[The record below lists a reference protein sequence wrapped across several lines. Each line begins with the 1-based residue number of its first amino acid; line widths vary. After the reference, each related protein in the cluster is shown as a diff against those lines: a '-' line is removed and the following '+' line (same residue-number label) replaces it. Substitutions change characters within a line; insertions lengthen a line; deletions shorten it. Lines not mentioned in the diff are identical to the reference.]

1 MPPSTTHLGRS
12 LARLAMRALRGHVAI
27 LALALP
33 ALAPAQPCEPA
44 WDGGPFGALG
54 TPSQVGATLVW
65 DDGAGPAL
73 YAGGEFFLAGM
84 SQGGG
89 VARWDGERWE
99 TLVGDDG
106 RTLRGVGSLAVFD
119 DGSGEQLYAT
129 GNFETIGGEHF
140 GHIARWDGQRWRPV
154 TGDNGTG
161 VNIAAYDL
169 AVWDDGSGPVLYVV
183 GAFNRAGD
191 IFADGIATWD
201 GRSWSSVLGVRTP
214 RQIIGNKLCLEVF
227 DDGSGESLFVG
238 GRMALGGSFEGHT
251 VVRWDGTNWHT
262 LGEGIPTN
270 EVRDMAVYDDGR
282 GPALY
287 CTGFFATAGDETV
300 NHVARWDGDGW
311 EALGSGLDAGGDA
324 LGAFDDG
331 TGPALYVGGRFESAG
346 SVPATRLA
354 RWDGRDW
361 SSPFP
366 PGANFGISTIEA
378 HDMDD
383 GPRLFIG
390 GRFWEIGGVARA
402 SLAAWDGV
410 ELASVGGGLVRG
422 AEVTA
427 LSPALPGEGDG
438 LYAGG
443 SFVIEQDRA
452 LNHVGLW
459 DGQSWQP
466 LAGPDGVAGVS
477 SRDGFA
483 RREMVNDIIYH
494 DDGRGPAIFVSG
506 SFSHAGDTPVG
517 RIARWDGSQWSDLAG
532 GVTSDTPVVQV
543 NAMAIYDDGS
553 GPALYAAGAFSQA
566 GGVPA
571 SNIARWDGRGWS
583 AVGTGEA
590 QGLSGGAP
598 IVYHLAVY
606 DAGDG
611 PQLYA
616 TGGFTRAGGPEGVT
630 ARGIARWDGRSWSS
644 VGDAQIDSPAPM
656 EVFDEGAGP
665 VLFVG
670 GRLFEPPLLT
680 RLSRWDGRAW
690 SAPGPQPTGR
700 IDALATHQL
709 GSRPV
714 LVAAGDFELV
724 GTVTANNIAAW
735 DGAQWT
741 AFEGPSATGVSV
753 DAASLLSV
761 DGNGGPSLWV
771 GGRFNRAGGEPS
783 WMLARY
789 GCEQSCPADLDA
801 DGSLTIFDFLTFLDL
816 FDAGDP
822 IADFDGDGELTV
834 FDFMAY
840 QTTFDAGCG

>member
-1 MPPSTTHLGRS
+1 MPPSTTHSGRS
-12 LARLAMRALRGHVAI
+12 LARFALRALWAHAAMLV
-27 LALALP
+27 LALP
-33 ALAPAQPCEPA
+33 AVAQTCEPQ

-54 TPSQVGATLVW
+54 TPTQVGATLVW
-65 DDGAGPAL
+65 DDGSGAAL
-73 YAGGEFFLAGM
+73 YAGGEFYRAGTAEAYGLA
-84 SQGGG
+84 
-89 VARWDGERWE
+89 RFDGERW
-99 TLVGDDG
+99 TSMIDADG
-106 RTLRGVGSLAVFD
+106 RLPRGVTALAVFD
-119 DGSGEQLYAT
+119 DGTGEQLYAT
-129 GNFETIGGEHF
+129 GNFETILGEHF

-169 AVWDDGSGPVLYVV
+169 AVWDDGTGPALYVV

-191 IFADGIATWD
+191 IPADGIARWD
-201 GRSWSSVLGVRTP
+201 GRSWSVLRGAREP
-214 RQIIGNKLCLEVF
+214 ILAQGNKICLEVF
-227 DDGSGESLFVG
+227 DDGAGESLFVG
-238 GRMALGGSFEGHT
+238 GRMALVAPLVGHA
-251 VVRWDGTNWHT
+251 VVRWDGTNWHAM
-262 LGEGIPTN
+262 GEGIPTS

-287 CTGFFATAGDETV
+287 CTGFFSTAGDTTV
-300 NHVARWDGDGW
+300 NHVARWDGAAW
-311 EALGSGLDAGGDA
+311 EALGTGLDAGGDA
-324 LGAFDDG
+324 LGAYDDG
-331 TGPALYVGGRFESAG
+331 TGPALYVGGRFEHAG
-346 SVPATRLA
+346 GVPAQRLA
-354 RWDGRDW
+354 RWDGQEW

-366 PGANFGISTIEA
+366 PGANFGVGLLNV
-378 HDMDD
+378 HDLGD

-390 GRFWEIGGVARA
+390 GRFWEIGGVPRA
-402 SLAAWDGV
+402 SIAAWDGV
-410 ELASVGGGLVRG
+410 ELASVGGGVVRG

-427 LSPALPGEGDG
+427 LAPALPGEGEG

-443 SFVIEQDRA
+443 SFVIERDRA

-459 DGQSWQP
+459 DGQQWQP
-466 LAGPDGVAGVS
+466 LVGPDGVAGVS

-483 RREMVNDIIYH
+483 RREMVNDIIHH

-517 RIARWDGSQWSDLAG
+517 RIARWDGRQWSDLAG
-532 GVTSDTPVVQV
+532 GVTSDTTVVQV
-543 NAMAIYDDGS
+543 NAMAIYDDGT
-553 GPALYAAGAFSQA
+553 GPALYAAGAFTHA

-571 SNIARWDGRGWS
+571 SNIARWDGRAWS
-583 AVGTGEA
+583 ALGTGEA
-590 QGLSGGAP
+590 QGLSGGTT
-598 IVYHLAVY
+598 IVNHLAVY

-630 ARGIARWDGRSWSS
+630 ARGIARWDGSSWSS
-644 VGDAQIDSPAPM
+644 VGDAQLDSPAPIA
-656 EVFDEGAGP
+656 VFDEGAGP

-709 GSRPV
+709 GGRPV

-735 DGAQWT
+735 DGAGWL
-741 AFEGPSATGVSV
+741 AFEGPSATGVNV

-761 DGNGGPSLWV
+761 DGPGGPRLWV
-771 GGRFNRAGGEPS
+771 GGRFNRAGGEPT

-789 GCEQSCPADLDA
+789 GCDRSCPADLDA
-801 DGSLTIFDFLTFLDL
+801 DGRLTVFDFLAFFNLYNTGDL
-816 FDAGDP
+816 A
-822 IADFDGDGELTV
+822 ADFDGDGELTV
-834 FDFMAY
+834 FDLLAF
-840 QTTFDAGCG
+840 QTAFDAGCA